1 MRKNTGK
8 ILEERK
14 TMKARQLG
22 IERIQRKELLNIVES
37 IQLHRTYRTAVQRP
51 PAGLHTAQVPGQDS
65 V

>member
-37 IQLHRTYRTAVQRP
+37 IQLHRTQDRCTETPGRSPYS
-51 PAGLHTAQVPGQDS
+51 AGPGS
-65 V
+65 R